1 MKKIGFNN
9 QKYLEM
15 QSEHIKERISQF
27 GDKLYLEFGGKL
39 FDDNH
44 ASRVLPG
51 FSPDSKLQ
59 MLMQLKDDAEIVIV
73 INAND
78 IEQNKTR
85 SDLQITYQ
93 EDVLRLINEFTQR
106 GLYVGSVVVTQ
117 YNRQKAVDLFKA
129 RLKRRKIDVY
139 FHYFIEGY
147 PTDTKKIISDS
158 GFGKNDYVHIYCSR
172 HPGSKQWD
180 NLCDVIGRP
189 DLKQD
194 VCPEMATP
202 RSRYEHR
209 DICDGAIKDWLKDY
223 DKFTAMDILCKADI
237 PAGALLSVDDITK
250 DQQYYER
257 GMMVEIDHPQRGWG
271 KLPVFAPIM
280 CAVKV
285 EYLCCPLLGSS
296 MKRYTAAC

>member
-1 MKKIGFNN
+1 MEIEIMKKIGFNN

-93 EDVLRLINEFTQR
+93 EDVLRLIN
-106 GLYVGSVVVTQ
+106 
-117 YNRQKAVDLFKA
+117 DLHK
-129 RLKRRKIDVY
+129 
-139 FHYFIEGY
+139 E
-147 PTDTKKIISDS
+147 
-158 GFGKNDYVHIYCSR
+158 DYMLEV
-172 HPGSKQWD
+172 
-180 NLCDVIGRP
+180 
-189 DLKQD
+189 
-194 VCPEMATP
+194 
-202 RSRYEHR
+202 
-209 DICDGAIKDWLKDY
+209 
-223 DKFTAMDILCKADI
+223 
-237 PAGALLSVDDITK
+237 LL
-250 DQQYYER
+250 
-257 GMMVEIDHPQRGWG
+257 
-271 KLPVFAPIM
+271 
-280 CAVKV
+280 
-285 EYLCCPLLGSS
+285 
-296 MKRYTAAC
+296 